1 MLMLIMLTM
10 MTIMMMMMMTMMMTM
25 MTMMMMM
32 MTTAAPP
39 KMRKGRDGSRTPN
52 PAMNGATKPP
62 ILITGN
68 NITTG
73 KRGNIKQIIQGRHV
87 KAEDKKVE
95 I

>member
-1 MLMLIMLTM
+1 
-10 MTIMMMMMMTMMMTM
+10 MMMVMVMMMTMMV
-25 MTMMMMM
+25 MMM

-62 ILITGN
+62 ILKSG

-73 KRGNIKQIIQGRHV
+73 KQWNIKQIIQGRHV
-87 KAEDKKVE
+87 KAEDK
-95 I
+95 

>member
-1 MLMLIMLTM
+1 MTM
-10 MTIMMMMMMTMMMTM
+10 AMAMMMMMMT
-25 MTMMMMM
+25 M

-68 NITTG
+68 ITTG

-87 KAEDKKVE
+87 KAEDK
-95 I
+95 